1 MAMTGR
7 RPWRACRGR
16 WRCLSWR
23 ASTPPSHCT
32 DASWKIRNSAKGI
45 LIPSSWSGSSNERK
59 IAESSSLPRCRLPRF
74 YSILDAVIL
83 LRAGLSIEG
92 FARELRAAG
101 IRFLQY
107 RDKDAADELLLQR
120 AAILRRIFPAS
131 DSCLILNDRVP
142 LVLSAGCDGVHV
154 GQEDLSPA
162 EARARVGP
170 QVMVGISTHGES
182 QLLSAAD
189 SPVDYVAI
197 GPVFATSS
205 KQVPDP
211 VVGLEGGRRA
221 RALTDKPLV
230 AIGGITRANCA
241 AMMEAGADSVAV
253 ISDLIPS
260 PGKSVEEFFSRLG
273 NYG

>member
-1 MAMTGR
+1 MAR
-7 RPWRACRGR
+7 
-16 WRCLSWR
+16 L
-23 ASTPPSHCT
+23 
-32 DASWKIRNSAKGI
+32 D
-45 LIPSSWSGSSNERK
+45 
-59 IAESSSLPRCRLPRF
+59 LPRF
-74 YSILDAVIL
+74 YPILDAGL
-83 LRAGLSIEG
+83 LTRTGLSIES
-92 FARELRAAG
+92 FARELREAG

-107 RDKDAADELLLQR
+107 RDKEAADELLLQR

-142 LVLSAGCDGVHV
+142 LVLSAGYDGVHV

-162 EARARVGP
+162 EARA
-170 QVMVGISTHGES
+170 MVGSEVIVGVSTHGAS
-182 QLLSAAD
+182 QLVKAAD

-211 VVGLEGGRRA
+211 VVGLDGVRAA
-221 RALTDKPLV
+221 RALTNKPLV

-241 AMMEAGADSVAV
+241 AVIEAGADSVAV
-253 ISDLIPS
+253 ISDLIQS

-273 NYG
+273 SHSLP